1 MIKKYMTSEEAAH
14 YLGVPLTT
22 FYNMRVKG
30 MIPCHRLGGVGRPK
44 FVAEE
49 LDALM
54 QTEEKAEEILNKNSV
69 GA

>member
-1 MIKKYMTSEEAAH
+1 MQKYMTSKEAAD
-14 YLGVPLTT
+14 YLGIPLQT
-22 FYNMRVKG
+22 FYNLRHKG
-30 MIPCHRLGGVGRPK
+30 FFPCYRLGGVGRPM
-44 FVAEE
+44 FIREE

>member
-14 YLGVPLTT
+14 YIGVPLTT
-22 FYNMRVKG
+22 FYNMRAKG
-30 MIPCHRLGGVGRPK
+30 LIPCHKLNGMGRPK

-54 QTEEKAEEILNKNSV
+54 HLENEAEEILNKNSV

>member
-1 MIKKYMTSEEAAH
+1 MQKYMTSKEAAD
-14 YLGVPLTT
+14 YLGIPLQTL
-22 FYNMRVKG
+22 YNLRHKG
-30 MIPCHRLGGVGRPK
+30 LVPCHRLGGVGRPM

-54 QTEEKAEEILNKNSV
+54 HLENEAEEILNKNSV